1 MTLDCQA
8 LVHLLHNLE
17 YTGWPYHGSYS
28 QFQQELND
36 YIKNQ
41 RRPFTLGD
49 DKKILKS
56 NDLHET
62 AKIIDR
68 PYGLVAQRREM
79 LEERKTRKPYTGY
92 EDEIILTTKNLRSA
106 AKLMKRDYTAVW
118 QHRRRLLR
126 RRAHVRPTVHKPAE

>member
-8 LVHLLHNLE
+8 LVRLLHNLE

-41 RRPFTLGD
+41 RRPFTLAD

-56 NDLHET
+56 NDLHKT
-62 AKIIDR
+62 AEIIDR
-68 PYGLVAQRREM
+68 PYDLVAQRREM

>member
-1 MTLDCQA
+1 MTDDCQI
-8 LVHLLHNLE
+8 LVHLLHSFK

-28 QFQQELND
+28 QFQQELNG

-68 PYGLVAQRREM
+68 PYDLVAQRREM